1 MDYERIH
8 LQRKDGAVRGY
19 CPCFVKNF
27 WMLASA
33 KFFVK
38 IRERRIYFIMKL
50 FRLMGTMTIVAAV
63 AATMAVS
70 ASALTANYAD
80 NKVTL
85 DDVAAANAGDY
96 TVVITTA
103 AVGNDTS
110 KGDIFQLA
118 QSEAAPTEVAVDADL
133 AYGKYYVRVGGYE
146 AGYQTAEFVKAPA
159 AAVATGAI
167 SNANEADAAVAYYSA
182 LTEAPT
188 SLTPYWTNGTKKIA
202 ATIDWANVDGN
213 VMLGLTVDGATE
225 LANMSIIWE

>member
-1 MDYERIH
+1 
-8 LQRKDGAVRGY
+8 
-19 CPCFVKNF
+19 
-27 WMLASA
+27 
-33 KFFVK
+33 
-38 IRERRIYFIMKL
+38 MKL

-146 AGYQTAEFVKAPA
+146 AGYQTAEFVKALEV
-159 AAVATGAI
+159 AAVTGETYTEGDDEDVATFTATT
-167 SNANEADAAVAYYSA
+167 
-182 LTEAPT
+182 TEAPAG
-188 SLTPYWTNGTKKIA
+188 LTPYWY
-202 ATIDWANVDGN
+202 ATIGGVAKKTANAAKWANVQGPVQLALIYQGAETIEN
-213 VMLGLTVDGATE
+213 VNL
-225 LANMSIIWE
+225 IWE

>member
-1 MDYERIH
+1 
-8 LQRKDGAVRGY
+8 
-19 CPCFVKNF
+19 
-27 WMLASA
+27 
-33 KFFVK
+33 
-38 IRERRIYFIMKL
+38 MKL

-85 DDVAAANAGDY
+85 GDVAKADAGDY

-103 AVGNDTS
+103 LEGNDTTE
-110 KGDIFQLA
+110 GDIFQLA

-146 AGYQTAEFVKAPA
+146 AGYQTAAFVKAPA
-159 AAVATGAI
+159 AAVATGAL
-167 SNANEADAAVAYYSA
+167 ADENTADETVAYYYA
-182 LTEAPT
+182 VTEAPT
-188 SLTPYWTNGTKKIA
+188 SLTPYWTNGSKKKA

-225 LANMSIIWE
+225 LDDMSIIWE